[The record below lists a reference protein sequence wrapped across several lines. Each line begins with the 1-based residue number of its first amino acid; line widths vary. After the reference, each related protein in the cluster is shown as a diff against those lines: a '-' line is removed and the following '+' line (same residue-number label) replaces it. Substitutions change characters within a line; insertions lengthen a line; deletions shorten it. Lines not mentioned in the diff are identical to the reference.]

1 MKTNCALM
9 HLIFYQMTLKYI
21 IILSIF
27 SEAFKKE
34 NIFQALM
41 VIIQRELSKTLN

>member
-9 HLIFYQMTLKYI
+9 HLIFSQMTLKYI

-27 SEAFKKE
+27 RKAVLKIEA
-34 NIFQALM
+34 I
-41 VIIQRELSKTLN
+41 